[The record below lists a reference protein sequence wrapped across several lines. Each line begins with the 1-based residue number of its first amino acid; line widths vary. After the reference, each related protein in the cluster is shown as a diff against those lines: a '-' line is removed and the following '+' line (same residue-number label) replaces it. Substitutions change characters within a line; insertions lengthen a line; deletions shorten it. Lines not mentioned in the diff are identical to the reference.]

1 MPVPQRLGRDACKK
15 SGGLMGRSDQ
25 MGRGPYE
32 KSGLIEDTGLPP
44 AKPIHERFEILYP
57 VEEVEENGKFISK
70 PLVHDLDIE
79 VKLWYLP
86 FGMMDFDS
94 FLWRE
99 FNKTVSITLQGG

>member
-1 MPVPQRLGRDACKK
+1 
-15 SGGLMGRSDQ
+15 

-44 AKPIHERFEILYP
+44 GKPIHERFDILYP
-57 VEEVEENGKFISK
+57 LTEVEENGKTINK
-70 PLVHDLDIE
+70 PLVYDLNIE

-86 FGMMDFDS
+86 FGSMKSDA

-99 FNKTVSITLQGG
+99 FSKTVSVSKTGK